1 MAYKFQI
8 GQAALSGALEQ
19 AGEITFLNGK
29 GPDGQLDRFPTFV
42 ALEDGNVDIPQ
53 HNGTVGLMLGSAV
66 VTSTAAELNLL
77 DTAAAGSVV
86 NSRAVI
92 YSAAGVVQGTDFKGP
107 NGFDIG
113 NAAVADFMKFDAAE
127 IVIKDG
133 TLDFDIASHD
143 ATNGLKLGGTLVSAT
158 AAELNLVDGSSAG
171 TAVASKAAIYN
182 ATKGLN
188 AIQVTASWLSA
199 VELAGEM
206 DASGENII
214 GINDLGVDGVATFN
228 GNVDLGNATT
238 DTITATGRFDSALV
252 PSTDSERNLGTPAL
266 RWSTIYVDS
275 IVGAD
280 IAMDTEQ
287 YGAAPLGSVIS
298 GAVDFALIKS
308 GSTTGLGGAIYT
320 LPTCVAGKVLHVKL
334 SGSQANVTVK
344 AAADDAIEDGAAA
357 GSIFL
362 ESTGSAVTLVG
373 MDATHWFIV

>member
-29 GPDGQLDRFPTFV
+29 GPDGQLERFPTFV

-53 HNGTVGLMLGSAV
+53 HNGTIGLMLGSAV

-77 DTAAAGSVV
+77 DTATAGSVV
-86 NSRAVI
+86 NSKAVI
-92 YSAAGVVQGTDFKGP
+92 YSAGGVVQGTDFKGP

-171 TAVASKAAIYN
+171 TQVASKAVIYDAQKGIN
-182 ATKGLN
+182 AHS
-188 AIQVTASWLSA
+188 VTGSFLSA
-199 VELAGEM
+199 IKLKGEL
-206 DASGENII
+206 DANAQNV
-214 GINDLGVDGVATFN
+214 INVGDLGVN
-228 GNVDLGNATT
+228 GNVDLGNATSN
-238 DTITATGRFDSALV
+238 TITATGRFDSALV
-252 PSTDSERNLGTPAL
+252 PSTDSARDLGTTAL

-298 GAVDFALIKS
+298 GGVDFALIKS

-320 LPTCVAGKVLHVKL
+320 LPTCVTGKVLYIKL
-334 SGSQANVTVK
+334 SGSQANVTIK
-344 AAADDAIEDGAAA
+344 AATADAIEDGAAA